1 MVLDQAES
9 SGVFNREDRYN
20 TRFAYSHL
28 WTGLGYVGI
37 QEFLGLTPER
47 GFKPNPVPKS
57 GLDNL
62 GELCLWLYGSKAQNK
77 PPLIRSQ
84 NPDLRNL
91 DEVLRS
97 ENGLAGLRGGLPLE
111 TAIKASRGDE
121 RLFLEAMVLAEQKIK
136 EARGLVL
143 TGYHGDSEL
152 LRKAESISL
161 IAQSIYEEMEAK
173 HASGAKGG
181 KTQEEKQGM
190 MDPSNPPSP
199 NDPPDEHADFLEFLA
214 LKSRSGSVSI
224 HEYIKE
230 LKIANADETIAD
242 SDPDNY
248 DSDEDLDQSE
258 PLAEAAF
265 SEIDDRILSCGKDA
279 NHYPFELSSHSL
291 KALQNAERHTYTF
304 LALLSWLGKDAGPRG
319 MNGDKL
325 FEEVCA
331 RAAATYLGGPHHQ
344 VKWYLFGFPRRVQPK
359 GFRAALDKLCEE
371 LGEGRGHHTAR
382 PRLPHEKDAKLDV
395 VVWRD
400 FHDRRQGKLITF
412 GQCATGADW
421 VDKVTELP

>member
-1 MVLDQAES
+1 MTTRHTQPTEGSLPAAKAVAVRDLYLDPQNPRLADLQLTVDQQDKIAQVLWQDRAVNELVDSIAINGYWPHEELLASTEDGKLVVIEGNRRLAAVKLLLDEGLRTRIGATGIPELPTEAKQKLETLPVIECSRKDVWQYIGFKHVNGPQDWDSIAKAQYIARVHNEYKVPLPEIARTIGDRHDTVRRLYRGLMVLDQAES

-136 EARGLVL
+136 EAEGL
-143 TGYHGDSEL
+143 
-152 LRKAESISL
+152 
-161 IAQSIYEEMEAK
+161 
-173 HASGAKGG
+173 
-181 KTQEEKQGM
+181 
-190 MDPSNPPSP
+190 
-199 NDPPDEHADFLEFLA
+199 
-214 LKSRSGSVSI
+214 
-224 HEYIKE
+224 
-230 LKIANADETIAD
+230 
-242 SDPDNY
+242 
-248 DSDEDLDQSE
+248 
-258 PLAEAAF
+258 
-265 SEIDDRILSCGKDA
+265 C
-279 NHYPFELSSHSL
+279 
-291 KALQNAERHTYTF
+291 
-304 LALLSWLGKDAGPRG
+304 
-319 MNGDKL
+319 
-325 FEEVCA
+325 
-331 RAAATYLGGPHHQ
+331 
-344 VKWYLFGFPRRVQPK
+344 
-359 GFRAALDKLCEE
+359 
-371 LGEGRGHHTAR
+371 
-382 PRLPHEKDAKLDV
+382 
-395 VVWRD
+395 
-400 FHDRRQGKLITF
+400 
-412 GQCATGADW
+412 
-421 VDKVTELP
+421 